1 MRKILLIIV
10 LAITITLCYNFLS
23 TAASSEDPVVSIGD
37 ITRIKGIRDNQLMG
51 NGIIIGLAGTGDSNR
66 SQATIQMVANML
78 TRFGVNVTPEQIQS
92 RNLAAVIV
100 TATLPPFTHKGD
112 RIDVTVNSLGDAR
125 SLQGGTLLMTPL
137 NAPNGD
143 IYAVAQGPISIG
155 GFNTKQGG
163 SQLSK
168 NHSTVG
174 RIPEGAIVERELDY
188 ELGSDELTLLLNHP
202 YFETAGF
209 IAQAINEDFKYL
221 FLQEPIARA
230 IDAGEVHVSIP
241 EQFRDRIVEFISRI
255 NNFEVRTGM
264 EAKVVINER
273 TGTIVMG
280 HNVRI
285 STVSVAHGSLRV
297 EVTTEKDVSQPDP
310 FSKGETIVT
319 KSTKISAS
327 EEEGEMVIVPN
338 GGTIDE
344 IVQALNVIGASPGD
358 IITIIQAIKAA
369 GALHARIELI

>member
-1 MRKILLIIV
+1 MV
-10 LAITITLCYNFLS
+10 LAITLTLCYNFLS

-188 ELGSDELTLLLNHP
+188 ELGKDELTLLLNHP

-209 IAQAINEDFKYL
+209 IAQAINENFKYL
-221 FLQEPIARA
+221 FLQEQIARA

-241 EQFRDRIVEFISRI
+241 EQFRDRTVEFISRI
-255 NNFEVRTGM
+255 NNFQVRTGM

-280 HNVRI
+280 HNVKI

-297 EVTTEKDVSQPDP
+297 EVTTEKDVSQPDS

-319 KSTKISAS
+319 KSTNISAS

-338 GGTIDE
+338 GRTIDE
-344 IVQALNVIGASPGD
+344 IVQALNAIGASPGD